1 MTVREIINKV
11 LTGSLDVETRE
22 NALDAINIELQSIA
36 EEYNEHMPDLVV
48 HNHEIVSVSGDN
60 FAMLPSDYIES
71 RPINH
76 VTYNLKKIPVESYYT
91 FVSALT
97 EEYGDIEAV
106 SIFNRKLYYRKKSS
120 ETLKFYITYY
130 RRPVECQDDDSH
142 LDGSDSIFLARA
154 VMYGAQSLLH
164 EGYEVGELSQKPNT
178 AYCRNQKEA
187 WLEKFVSQSK
197 KQNYQT
203 FDFSNPNSIPL

>member
-11 LTGSLDVETRE
+11 LVGSLDVETRG

-36 EEYNEHMPDLVV
+36 EEYHEHLPDLVV
-48 HNHEIVSVSGDN
+48 HNHEITSISGDN
-60 FAMLPSDYIES
+60 FAMLPSDHMAS
-71 RPINH
+71 RPIKH
-76 VTYNLKKIPVESYYT
+76 VMHNLKQIPIETYYT
-91 FVSALT
+91 FANSLT
-97 EEYGDIEAV
+97 EEHGDIEAV
-106 SIFNRKLYYRKKSS
+106 SIFNRRLYYRKKSS

-130 RRPVECQDDDSH
+130 RRPVECQDDDSY

-154 VMYGAQSLLH
+154 VVYGAQALLH

-178 AYCRNQKEA
+178 AFCRSQKEA
-187 WLEKFVSQSK
+187 WLEKFVSHAK

-203 FDFSNPNSIPL
+203 FNFSNPNSIPL